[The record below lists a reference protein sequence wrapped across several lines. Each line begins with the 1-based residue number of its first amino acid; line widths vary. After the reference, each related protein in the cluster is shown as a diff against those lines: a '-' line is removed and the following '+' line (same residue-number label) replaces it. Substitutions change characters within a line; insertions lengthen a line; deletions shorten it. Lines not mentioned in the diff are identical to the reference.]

1 MAACDRAGPLMVHS
15 TKMYNKPDC
24 TSFDVMARVMS
35 GSISTGDRVKVRVRH
50 LSTGW
55 CNLVQPRTTWCN
67 TARPGATPH
76 GLVQLRTAWCNRYLE
91 RRIRWRTRRTWR
103 SRRCRAYARRNRR
116 LVLCCNMVCCVATC
130 GTMLQHVGYCVAC
143 AACQVTRLW
152 IFQGR
157 YRIEVNRVS
166 AGNWVL
172 IEGVDES
179 IVKTSTITSA
189 QGTLQHPLVPYT
201 RGSLQ
206 LRCSM
211 VRYRRDAHRR
221 QWHTG
226 DHEAEIFLPINY
238 NTRSVVKVAIEP
250 LNPSELPKMLDGLR
264 KINKSYPLLTTKV
277 CCTHRPTS
285 THQYP
290 KWRGG
295 IERWRSRAS
304 TSCSARESCTS
315 TARCTTC
322 G

>member
-1 MAACDRAGPLMVHS
+1 VQPGATPYD
-15 TKMYNKPDC
+15 
-24 TSFDVMARVMS
+24 
-35 GSISTGDRVKVRVRH
+35 
-50 LSTGW
+50 
-55 CNLVQPRTTWCN
+55 LVQRRTAWCN

-76 GLVQLRTAWCNRYLE
+76 GLVQLRTAWCNRYSE

-189 QGTLQHPLVPYT
+189 HGTLQHPLAPYA

-211 VRYRRDAHRR
+211 VWLLRYRRDAHGRHGTQATMR
-221 QWHTG
+221 
-226 DHEAEIFLPINY
+226 P
-238 NTRSVVKVAIEP
+238 RSSCRSTTTHG
-250 LNPSELPKMLDGLR
+250 PS
-264 KINKSYPLLTTKV
+264 S
-277 CCTHRPTS
+277 
-285 THQYP
+285 
-290 KWRGG
+290 
-295 IERWRSRAS
+295 RSRSSRS
-304 TSCSARESCTS
+304 TLRSCRRCWTGCARS
-315 TARCTTC
+315 TRATPS
-322 G
+322 